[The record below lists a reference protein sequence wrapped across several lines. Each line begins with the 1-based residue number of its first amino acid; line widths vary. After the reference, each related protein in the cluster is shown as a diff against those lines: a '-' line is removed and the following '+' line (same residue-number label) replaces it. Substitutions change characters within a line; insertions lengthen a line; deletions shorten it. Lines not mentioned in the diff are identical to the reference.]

1 MIDRD
6 ELQKELEERF
16 LGFIPEKSDLEDL
29 EKKIEYSE
37 PVIRDL
43 KISVSHAYG
52 VHQVLLEWLL
62 EEKEKTKTRA
72 EISLEI
78 LTEKYEKFN

>member
-1 MIDRD
+1 MIDR
-6 ELQKELEERF
+6 EQIRKELEERF
-16 LGFIPEKSDLEDL
+16 LGFIPEKSDLEML
-29 EKKIEYSE
+29 EEKIEFSE

-62 EEKEKTKTRA
+62 EEKERTLARA

-78 LTEKYEKFN
+78 LTAKYQKFN